1 MAKWN
6 SQNTQTN
13 VATFSD
19 DPLMIRLVRLY
30 RLRLVVLV
38 LALAA
43 FAYFG
48 VRPAYEKFRQSQIN
62 RNLEEARIARRL
74 EDWGV
79 ARDRARSV
87 LIARPGDFDALR
99 IWFMAL
105 AEMGEPRTYMV
116 AIQVFVDPRATWQ
129 DRLDSLEVMVRQ
141 APRAVVLGAFGSL
154 TEEQRQ
160 LTEVRAIIA
169 PLLVERGEAVM
180 AEKMLRAA
188 PGLESDVDARL
199 ELLRVL
205 CGVPTVER
213 VAEAREIFAALVAEG
228 ASKAA
233 LEALIIL
240 GETPGGLA
248 AGSPLPD
255 LKEWLAGQPS
265 ATTLH
270 HLLALHPRIDEAGDA
285 VDPIF
290 EGAITRFIEVDPGP
304 LGMWLLRHD
313 QTERVAK
320 LMEEPAL
327 SSGAAF
333 IPYLQALL
341 RQKDTIR
348 IAAALGNPPPTVDL
362 VDFQLAKAVAARI
375 QQDPSAEI
383 QAWNESLRLAAF
395 DTSRNRFIEIGRYAE
410 IIGAANVIED
420 SWVAAVLMGWGK
432 IPLYRDLIQV
442 FGSLAAKGRSRD
454 LLSMYRTL
462 LRFEP
467 QNPELLNNYHY
478 LALLHGVVSPAL
490 AVTSLTSL
498 VDAHPDKPDF
508 LSALAMA
515 HLMNDQ
521 PELAL
526 ERLEGL
532 VLARRVAPQMRAAIE
547 GTALI
552 LSGQTD
558 AGRSK
563 LSEVDWRLF
572 LRVEALAFRNLL
584 SALAIKD
591 LPLPEMSQLEAAED
605 PDQVPAWRAAVE
617 RLERER
623 ANDTLPA
630 LPPLKI
636 PSVEDLENP

>member
-19 DPLMIRLVRLY
+19 DPLIIRLVRLY
-30 RLRLVVLV
+30 RLRIVAVV

-48 VRPAYEKFRQSQIN
+48 VRPAYGKFRQSQIN
-62 RNLEEARIARRL
+62 RNLEEARIASRL

-99 IWFMAL
+99 IWFKAL

-116 AIQVFVDPRATWQ
+116 AIQLFVDPRSTLQ
-129 DRLDSLEVMVRQ
+129 GRLDALKVMARQ
-141 APRAVVLGAFGSL
+141 APHAVALGAFSSL
-154 TEEQRQ
+154 TEEERQ

-169 PLLVERGEAVM
+169 PLFVERGELAL

-188 PGLESDVDARL
+188 PELESNADARL

-205 CGVPTVER
+205 CTVPTVER
-213 VAEAREIFAALVAEG
+213 VAEAREIFAALVDEG
-228 ASKAA
+228 ASKVA
-233 LEALIIL
+233 LEALVIL
-240 GETPGGLA
+240 GETSGGLA

-255 LKEWLAGQPS
+255 LKEWVAGQPT

-270 HLLALHPRIDEAGDA
+270 HLLALHPLIDEAGGA
-285 VDPIF
+285 VDPII
-290 EGAITRFIEVDPGP
+290 EGAIARFIDVDPGP

-320 LMEEPAL
+320 LMETPAM

-341 RQKDTIR
+341 RQKDKNR
-348 IAAALGNPPPTVDL
+348 IAAALGNPPPSVDL

-410 IIGAANVIED
+410 IIGAANVVED

-442 FGSLAAKGRSRD
+442 FGSLAAQGRSRD

-467 QNPELLNNYHY
+467 RNPELINNYYY
-478 LALLHGVVSPAL
+478 LALLHGVVSPTGAVKAL
-490 AVTSLTSL
+490 TALCE
-498 VDAHPDKPDF
+498 DHPDRPEF
-508 LSALAMA
+508 RSALALA
-515 HLMNDQ
+515 LLMNDQ
-521 PELAL
+521 ADEAL
-526 ERLEGL
+526 EQVPLI
-532 VLARRVAPQMRAAIE
+532 AKSDRVSPMMLQAIE
-547 GTALI
+547 GTAMVMTGNTEEGKARLVKV
-552 LSGQTD
+552 
-558 AGRSK
+558 R
-563 LSEVDWRLF
+563 WPLF
-572 LRVEALAFRNLL
+572 LRVETLAFRNLL
-584 SALAIKD
+584 TALEIKD
-591 LPLPEMSQLEAAED
+591 LPLPDMAQLQPPDD
-605 PDQVPAWRAAVE
+605 PDKAPAWRAAVE
-617 RLERER
+617 RLARER

-630 LPPLKI
+630 LPAPKI
-636 PSVEDLENP
+636 PGVEDP

>member
-1 MAKWN
+1 MNEWN

-19 DPLMIRLVRLY
+19 DPVVIRVLRFY

-48 VRPAYEKFRQSQIN
+48 VRPAYHKFRQSQIN
-62 RNLEEARIARRL
+62 RNLEEARIASRL

-99 IWFMAL
+99 IWFKAL
-105 AEMGEPRTYMV
+105 AEMGEQRTYLV
-116 AIQVFVDPRATWQ
+116 AIQIFVSPQATRQ

-141 APRAVVLGAFGSL
+141 APQAVALGAFGSL
-154 TEEQRQ
+154 TEEERQ
-160 LTEVRAIIA
+160 STEVRAIIA
-169 PLLVERGEAVM
+169 PLFVGRGEVEL

-188 PGLESDVDARL
+188 PELESNADARL

-205 CGVPTVER
+205 CTVPTVER
-213 VAEAREIFAALVAEG
+213 VAEAREIFAALVGEDT
-228 ASKAA
+228 SKPA
-233 LEALIIL
+233 LDALIIL
-240 GETPGGLA
+240 GEAPGGLA
-248 AGSPLPD
+248 AGSPLPN
-255 LKEWLAGQPS
+255 LKEWVAGQPA

-270 HLLALHPRIDEAGDA
+270 HLLALHPLIDEAGDA
-285 VDPIF
+285 ADPIF
-290 EGAITRFIEVDPGP
+290 EDAISRFIEVDPGV
-304 LGMWLLRHD
+304 LGSWLLRHD

-348 IAAALGNPPPTVDL
+348 IATALGNAPPSVDL
-362 VDFQLAKAVAARI
+362 VDLHLAKALVARLR
-375 QQDPSAEI
+375 QDSSAEI

-395 DTSRNRFIEIGRYAE
+395 DPSRNRFIEIGRHAE
-410 IIGAANVIED
+410 TIGAANVIED

-432 IPLYRDLIQV
+432 IPLYRDLLQV

-467 QNPELLNNYHY
+467 RNPDLLNNFYY
-478 LALLHGVVSPAL
+478 LALLHGVVSPAG
-490 AVTSLTSL
+490 AVKALKEL
-498 VDAHPDKPDF
+498 GEAHPDRF
-508 LSALAMA
+508 EFRSALAMA
-515 HLMNDQ
+515 LLMNDQ
-521 PELAL
+521 PDEAL
-526 ERLEGL
+526 EQVPWMVKSERISPMMRL
-532 VLARRVAPQMRAAIE
+532 AIG
-547 GTALI
+547 GTAMI
-552 LSGQTD
+552 LTGNTEEGKAQL
-558 AGRSK
+558 A
-563 LSEVDWRLF
+563 EVQWPLF
-572 LRVEALAFRNLL
+572 LRIESLAFRNLL
-584 SALAIKD
+584 TALEIKD
-591 LPLPEMSQLEAAED
+591 LPLPDMAELQSPDD
-605 PDQVPAWRAAVE
+605 PENAPAWRAAVE
-617 RLERER
+617 RISRER

-630 LPPLKI
+630 LPAPRI
-636 PSVEDLENP
+636 PGVEDP